1 MGSFK
6 QKKEIMKLNFAALC
20 LLSVAAA
27 HPHKGKWGHKRHMKE
42 RDHPVIDYVV
52 ETYNHIESAINELV
66 SDVPTVP
73 TQWKA
78 DAVQDMEGNI
88 PGVRPGKTPYHAF
101 YDYPK
106 RHRYQYETQDQ
117 VFDFVAGKVYK
128 VKSNGNC
135 CYADNTD
142 PNTGQPKAMIEIAPT
157 KKAKDTGAVA
167 DGENWEQKVN
177 LVVMKETTDW
187 VITADNTVADWN
199 QDIRV
204 GKSGDQWMTVDVAY
218 TNTQVGGLTDDDFL
232 TSVTA
237 TCTKTCVLSDWEQ
250 RMVDSGL
257 AFGEESGSESES
269 EDGFDDDCS
278 VPEGVEFGAACRMRE
293 LCGTGCAEGK
303 CVWTWPTGSTMDDPD
318 TKCGCQ
324 ECSAT
329 DFLQ

>member
-1 MGSFK
+1 MG
-6 QKKEIMKLNFAALC
+6 
-20 LLSVAAA
+20 
-27 HPHKGKWGHKRHMKE
+27 GHKRHMKE
-42 RDHPVIDYVV
+42 HDHPVIDWAVD
-52 ETYNHIESAINELV
+52 TYKELESAIQDIV

-88 PGVRPGKTPYHAF
+88 PGVRPGKTPYTAY

-128 VKSNGNC
+128 VKSNGKC

-187 VITADNTVADWN
+187 VITAQNTVADWN
-199 QDIRV
+199 QALHLVRKVAARPRAKPRMDSMETAKYQQELNLAISAECV
-204 GKSGDQWMTVDVAY
+204 SSVALAALKANASGHGQLVKPWMIQPPSAAARSALPPTSCSDLDQ
-218 TNTQVGGLTDDDFL
+218 
-232 TSVTA
+232 
-237 TCTKTCVLSDWEQ
+237 
-250 RMVDSGL
+250 
-257 AFGEESGSESES
+257 
-269 EDGFDDDCS
+269 
-278 VPEGVEFGAACRMRE
+278 
-293 LCGTGCAEGK
+293 
-303 CVWTWPTGSTMDDPD
+303 
-318 TKCGCQ
+318 
-324 ECSAT
+324 
-329 DFLQ
+329 

>member
-1 MGSFK
+1 
-6 QKKEIMKLNFAALC
+6 
-20 LLSVAAA
+20 
-27 HPHKGKWGHKRHMKE
+27 
-42 RDHPVIDYVV
+42 
-52 ETYNHIESAINELV
+52 
-66 SDVPTVP
+66 
-73 TQWKA
+73 
-78 DAVQDMEGNI
+78 MEGNI

-128 VKSNGNC
+128 VKSNGKC

-157 KKAKDTGAVA
+157 NKAKDTGAVA

-237 TCTKTCVLSDWEQ
+237 TCTNTCVLSDWEQ

-303 CVWTWPTGSTMDDPD
+303 CVWTWPSGSTMDDPD